1 MQKNS
6 KIYVAGHKGLLG
18 SAILKRLSDEGY
30 TNILTADRD
39 DVNLIDRVDVD
50 DFFDRKRPEYVFMC
64 AATVGGIQHNSSA
77 KGIFIYE
84 NLMMQCNVIEAC
96 RKYNAVKILLPLS
109 SCMYP
114 RHYCTNQYILN
125 PAEHLFEGKPEET
138 NDAYAVAKLAGFAML
153 KAYNEQYNLNF
164 VAPILTNLYGENDNL
179 DVFKGHAVGSII
191 MKMILAKENDL
202 PELKLIGTGTAMR
215 EFLHADDA
223 ARILIELMLIPLAK
237 NIALN
242 VGSGDELSIK
252 QLVDIIKTQV
262 GYKGDVIFDD
272 RKILDGVER
281 KRLDISKM
289 KSFGL
294 VATKYLATALPL
306 IIAALKERRK

>member
-6 KIYVAGHKGLLG
+6 KIYVAGHNGLLG
-18 SAILKRLSDEGY
+18 STILKRLEDEGY
-30 TNILTADRD
+30 TNVITADRD
-39 DVNLIDRVDVD
+39 EVDLIEKVEVN

-64 AATVGGIQHNSSA
+64 AATVGGIQYNSSA
-77 KGIFIYE
+77 KGTFIYE

-96 RKYNAVKILLPLS
+96 RKYGVSKILLLLS

-114 RHYCTNQYILN
+114 KNYCTNQYILN

-138 NDAYAVAKLAGFAML
+138 NDAYAIAKLAGFSML
-153 KAYNEQYNLNF
+153 KAYNEQYDLSF

-179 DVFKGHAVGSII
+179 DIFKGHAVGSII

-223 ARILIELMLIPLAK
+223 ARILINLMSIPLAK

-242 VGSGDELSIK
+242 IGSGDELSIK

-262 GYKGDVIFDD
+262 GYEGNVIFDD

-289 KSFGL
+289 RSFGL
-294 VATKYLATALPL
+294 TATKYLATALPL
-306 IIAALKERRK
+306 IIEALKERRK